1 MRSKWI
7 RRLGIAAITGTV
19 GWASVGCAQERDPI
33 NQVQADALDK
43 HFFVG
48 ASLSDN
54 TDDPE
59 FYMRNT
65 VVDVPD
71 GDSNGL
77 FSAYDSQPLARIK
90 WEIQEDNL
98 IARLT
103 YEQIA
108 NSDGHGSQTTNNGQ
122 IVGMWTITSQFDI
135 RRSYNPQTGE
145 ELNIITE
152 NSTDR
157 PWYERDYFRV
167 DWSKN
172 LITDAYSLDTLS
184 GAGLQG
190 VKFDPEAYYVQDP
203 SDPNAPTFDQ
213 DNGYFDVTTKALA
226 TPQMIDTPYG
236 NFPSCFFTYTIPT
249 LNCNPTEVTLRLSFK
264 KVVDTD
270 YEPEDWDGTK
280 MDAFGW
286 FTEDRIG
293 YDRNYGVLDDNWHR
307 FAARYNIW
315 NQSHIQGSECAIDY
329 YRDANNNIINYKVNA
344 DGSFATDANGLP
356 IPDANGQPH
365 PVTTIGSDVH
375 ADLNKNGTEDE
386 CEFYDPNGNLLHAG
400 SQCDEFTHK
409 CDLPLYERTT
419 KTIPW
424 YFGADG
430 APDLFASTARALNE
444 WNVAVLRAA
453 LIGQNVEAT
462 RVNASSPVD
471 PAFNLATEDAL
482 TADQAPGGP
491 AKFQP
496 IFTLC
501 HNPSITTDNPVCFK
515 HDSAGNMLKD
525 ANGNP
530 IMVLARL
537 GDIRYNFVDMIP
549 TPQSGSP
556 WGIMVDANDPLTGEK
571 ITTSVNEWA
580 SVLDVAAQGTEDL
593 LRWINGEITDA
604 QITSGAYLR
613 DWVNASKLG
622 TGAYQPDTLTHDQI
636 VNAPKSITNPGLVTG
651 VNGKI
656 GAYTSR
662 LSPGAFMSANAA
674 VLAKTQGG
682 SIDSVFE
689 GNRQKLIGTQFE
701 TQMITPMLVQRAGFN
716 PNATPIAG
724 NQSVISVASPLQG
737 MSPQVKMWIQ
747 RLKDQNAAYMS
758 RCEVEQ
764 PEPDALVGMA
774 RQAQRLYPLPQDAPK
789 TNPDGTANPNYAAV
803 GDPNYAPLKAQ
814 RDQALHQWIRE
825 QFNVSVIAHE
835 MGHSM
840 GLRHNFTGSWDSL
853 NYKPQYW
860 QLRTENGKEK
870 ACPDI
875 TQPHVDGHD
884 CVGPRWID
892 PVTDE
897 ETNGLIWKWGSSTVM
912 DYPGDQTQDM
922 NDIGLYDKAAMRFGY
937 ADLVDVDHTIRTG
950 AEKTLYDG
958 RFDGF
963 GGISGPFDI
972 TAYSNAGPSSAHYS
986 SFNDMYNLLGNCSTQ
1001 TDPTDLLSSHCDGVA
1016 LDWTARRDML
1026 TGKDAIYSDAPTI
1039 NWEHNSKNQIRHPYM
1054 FGSDEFADFGNMPVF
1069 RFDAGADAYEQ
1080 AQFIT
1085 STYENRYIFV
1095 NFRRDRTDFDTDAV
1109 ESRIES
1115 RYFDKLTTATK
1126 ALGLYLT
1133 ELGSQAGS
1141 FTDPVQGA
1149 GLLFPHT
1156 LASAIS
1162 MNEFIKVFTRPEP
1175 GIYNNTNADGVAIID
1190 GTSQNAGMVSIPV
1203 GSGDGRYINN
1213 DYDYSQGYWWS
1224 SYQTQV
1230 GSYYEKVNSVYY
1242 MTEAYNDFVQNS
1254 RDQYVD
1260 GRYLNINYSTLY
1272 PDQMRR
1278 FYSGLMQNDL
1288 SAFAPYVQVST
1299 QGNSS
1304 TVPTASVQYLPW
1316 QTTQPLAYP
1325 AGAMPVDP
1333 VVGWEEQYPALIYGF
1348 LYGSTTLVQD
1358 WVDEMR
1364 IFSTGGTDTVSIPAA
1379 QQVVYDDPT
1388 SGIEYIARNYGQENI
1403 TGKMV
1408 QTTSGARMLQYASNL
1423 AKATFVTLPDT
1434 DTRTGHLVYQFDS
1447 GNQAVCQTPGAACE
1461 TARQTLRNFTSNI
1474 DTVRQLTS
1482 YFGYGPIGDD
1492 NQQ

>member
-19 GWASVGCAQERDPI
+19 GYASVGCAQERDPI
-33 NQVQADALDK
+33 NQVQADALSK

-65 VVDVPD
+65 IVDVPD

-77 FSAYDSQPLARIK
+77 FTAYYSQPLSRIK
-90 WEIQEDNL
+90 WEIQQDNL

-103 YEQIA
+103 YEAIA
-108 NSDGHGSQTTNNGQ
+108 NSDGHGSKTTNTGQ

-145 ELNIITE
+145 ELNVITE

-172 LITDAYSLDTLS
+172 LITDGYSLDSLS
-184 GAGLQG
+184 GAALQG
-190 VKFDPEAYYVQDP
+190 VKFDPMSYYVQDP

-226 TPQMIDTPYG
+226 TPQIINTPYG
-236 NFPSCFFTYTIPT
+236 NYPACFFTATIPT
-249 LNCNPTEVTLRLSFK
+249 LNCNPTEVTLRLAFK
-264 KVVDTD
+264 KVVDHD
-270 YEPEDWDGTK
+270 YEPKDWDGNK

-293 YDRNYGVLDDNWHR
+293 YDRNYGVLDDKWHR
-307 FAARYNIW
+307 FAAMYNIW
-315 NQSHIQGSECAIDY
+315 DASHIAGSQCAVDY
-329 YRDANNNIINYKVNA
+329 WRDANGNIINYKVNA
-344 DGSFATDANGLP
+344 DGSFATDATTGLP
-356 IPDANGQPH
+356 IPDPNGQPH
-365 PVTTIGSDVH
+365 PGTPIGSDVH
-375 ADLNKNGTEDE
+375 RDIAPKDGTEDE
-386 CEFYDPNGNLLHAG
+386 CAFADANGNAVHAG
-400 SQCDEFTHK
+400 SRCDQFSQK
-409 CDLPLYERTT
+409 CDLPLHERTT

-444 WNVAVLRAA
+444 WNVAVLRSA
-453 LIGQNVEAT
+453 LIGQNVEAA
-462 RVNASSPVD
+462 RVGGTTPVPSS
-471 PAFNLATEDAL
+471 FNLATEDAL
-482 TADQAPGGP
+482 TADQAPG
-491 AKFQP
+491 ATSQFKP

-501 HNPSITTDNPVCFK
+501 HNPSIATDNEACFK
-515 HDSAGNMLKD
+515 HNAAGELLKGAD
-525 ANGNP
+525 GNP
-530 IMVLARL
+530 IMVTARI
-537 GDIRYNFVDMIP
+537 GDIRYNFVDMVANP
-549 TPQSGSP
+549 MNDSP

-571 ITTSVNEWA
+571 VTTSVNEWA
-580 SVLDVAAQGTEDL
+580 SVLDYAAQGTEDL
-593 LRWINGEITDA
+593 LRWINGEITDQ
-604 QITSGAYLR
+604 QITSGAYLK

-622 TGAYQPDTLTHDQI
+622 AGAYQPATMTHEQI
-636 VNAPKSITNPGLVTG
+636 IGAASSITNKALTTKLGP
-651 VNGKI
+651 NGA
-656 GAYTSR
+656 GAYTSN
-662 LSPGAFMSANAA
+662 LSPQAFLASSAKK
-674 VLAKTQGG
+674 LAQTQGG
-682 SIDSVFE
+682 SLDATFE
-689 GNRQKLIGTQFE
+689 ANRQKLIGSQFE
-701 TQMITPMLVQRAGFN
+701 TQLITPMQLQRAGYN

-724 NQSVISVASPLQG
+724 NPQAVAAASPLQAL
-737 MSPQVKMWIQ
+737 SPQVKMWVQ
-747 RLKDQNAAYMS
+747 RLKDNFSGQHAS
-758 RCEVEQ
+758 CQIEQ

-774 RQAQRLYPLPQDAPK
+774 RQAQRLYPLPQDATKGSP
-789 TNPDGTANPNYAAV
+789 GYASV

-825 QFNVSVIAHE
+825 QFNIGVITHE

-870 ACPDI
+870 ACKDI
-875 TQPHVDGHD
+875 TQPNVDGHT

-922 NDIGLYDKAAMRFGY
+922 NDIGLYDKAAMRYGY
-937 ADLVDVDHTIRTG
+937 ADLADVDATPRTG
-950 AEKTLYDG
+950 GAKTLYDG
-958 RFDGF
+958 RYDGF
-963 GGISGPFDI
+963 GGISGPFDF
-972 TAYSNAGPSSAHYS
+972 TGFTSAGPVSAHYS
-986 SFNDMYNLLGNCSTQ
+986 SFNDLYNLIGTCTPQ
-1001 TDPTDLLSSHCDGVA
+1001 TDSKDMLSAHCDGVA
-1016 LDWTARRDML
+1016 LDWVAQRDMIDGHNTL
-1026 TGKDAIYSDAPTI
+1026 YQGAPLILKEHDA
-1039 NWEHNSKNQIRHPYM
+1039 KGRLRHPYM

-1069 RFDAGADAYEQ
+1069 RFDSGADAYEQ
-1080 AQFIT
+1080 AQFII
-1085 STYENRYIFV
+1085 STYENRYIFN
-1095 NFRRDRTDFDTDAV
+1095 NFRRDRTTFDTDAV
-1109 ESRIES
+1109 VSRTES
-1115 RYFDKLTTATK
+1115 RYFDKLTSATK
-1126 ALGLYLT
+1126 ALGLYLVQ
-1133 ELGSQAGS
+1133 LGSQAGS

-1156 LASAIS
+1156 LASAMS
-1162 MNEFIKVFTRPEP
+1162 MNEFLKVVTRPEP
-1175 GIYNNTNADGVAIID
+1175 GVYNNTNADGVAIID
-1190 GTSQNAGMVSIPV
+1190 SSSTNAGMVNIPV

-1224 SYQTQV
+1224 SYQKQV
-1230 GSYYEKVNSVYY
+1230 GSYYEKISSIYY
-1242 MTEAYNDFVQNS
+1242 LTEAYNNFVQNS

-1278 FYSGLMQNDL
+1278 FYSGIMQNDL
-1288 SAFAPYVQVST
+1288 SAFAPYVQVQS
-1299 QGNSS
+1299 QGNST

-1316 QTTQPLAYP
+1316 QGTTPLAYP
-1325 AGAMPVDP
+1325 AGAMPIDP
-1333 VVGWEEQYPALIYGF
+1333 VIGWEEQFPALILGFIYG
-1348 LYGSTTLVQD
+1348 GTTLSQD
-1358 WVDEMR
+1358 WTDQMR
-1364 IFSTGGTDTVSIPAA
+1364 IFSAGGTDTVSIPAA

-1388 SGIEYIARNYGQENI
+1388 SGIEYIARNYGQE
-1403 TGKMV
+1403 TVVGKTA
-1408 QTTSGARMLQYASNL
+1408 QTTSGARMLQYASTL
-1423 AKATFVTLPDT
+1423 AAATFKTTADPT
-1434 DTRTGHLVYQFDS
+1434 DTRTGHLVYVSD
-1447 GNQAVCQTPGAACE
+1447 GNGGSQCLVEGPACE
-1461 TARQTLRNFTSNI
+1461 TAKQTLRNFSSNI

-1482 YFGYGPIGDD
+1482 YFGYGPI
-1492 NQQ
+1492 NNR

>member
-103 YEQIA
+103 YDQIA
-108 NSDGHGSQTTNNGQ
+108 NDDGHGSQTTNSGQ

-145 ELNIITE
+145 ELNLITE

-157 PWYERDYFRV
+157 PWYQRDYFRV

-172 LITDAYSLDTLS
+172 LVTDAYSLDTLS
-184 GAGLQG
+184 GAGIFG

-226 TPQMIDTPYG
+226 TPQLIDTPWG
-236 NFPSCFFTYTIPT
+236 NFPACWFTETIPT
-249 LNCNPTEVTLRLSFK
+249 LNCNPTEITLRLSFK

-270 YEPEDWDGTK
+270 YEPEDWDGNK

-293 YDRNYGVLDDNWHR
+293 YDRNYGILDDNWHR

-329 YRDANNNIINYKVNA
+329 WRDANNNIINYKVNS

-356 IPDANGQPH
+356 IPDASGQPH
-365 PVTTIGSDVH
+365 PGTPIGSDVH
-375 ADLNKNGTEDE
+375 RDLNKNGTEDE
-386 CEFYDPNGNLLHAG
+386 CEFSDPNGNLLHAG

-430 APDLFASTARALNE
+430 APDLFASTGRALNE

-462 RVNASSPVD
+462 RVQQTSPVD
-471 PAFNLATEDAL
+471 PTFNLGTEDAL
-482 TADQAPGGP
+482 VADQAPGVTTP
-491 AKFQP
+491 KFQP

-501 HNPSITTDNPVCFK
+501 HNPSITTDNPACFK
-515 HDSAGNMLKD
+515 HDSAGNALKGAD
-525 ANGNP
+525 GGP
-530 IMVLARL
+530 IMVTARL

-549 TPQSGSP
+549 TPQSSSP

-571 ITTSVNEWA
+571 VTTSVNEWA

-604 QITSGAYLR
+604 QITSGAYLK

-636 VNAPKSITNPGLVTG
+636 VNAPKSISNPGLTTQLTPTS
-651 VNGKI
+651 GK
-656 GAYTSR
+656 YSSH

-674 VLAKTQGG
+674 SLAKTQGG

-689 GNRQKLIGTQFE
+689 GNRQKLIGSQFE
-701 TQMITPMLVQRAGFN
+701 TQMITPMLVQRAGYN

-724 NQSVISVASPLQG
+724 NTSVIQAASPLQG
-737 MSPQVKMWIQ
+737 MNPQVKMWVQ

-774 RQAQRLYPLPQDAPK
+774 RQAQRLYPLPQDAAKGSP
-789 TNPDGTANPNYAAV
+789 GYAAV

-840 GLRHNFTGSWDSL
+840 GLRHNFTGSWDSM

-870 ACPDI
+870 ACSDI

-897 ETNGLIWKWGSSTVM
+897 ETNGLLWKWGSSTVM

-937 ADLVDVDHTIRTG
+937 ADLADVDKTIRSG
-950 AEKTLYDG
+950 PEKTLYDG
-958 RFDGF
+958 RYDGF

-972 TAYSNAGPSSAHYS
+972 TAFSQAGPSSAHYS
-986 SFNDMYNLLGNCSTQ
+986 QFNDMYNLLGNCSAQ
-1001 TDPTDLLSSHCDGVA
+1001 TDPTDLLSAHCDGVA
-1016 LDWTARRDML
+1016 LDWAARRDMIDGHDTL
-1026 TGKDAIYSDAPTI
+1026 YSDAPLI
-1039 NWEHNSKNQIRHPYM
+1039 HWEHNSKNQLRHPYM

-1069 RFDAGADAYEQ
+1069 RFDSGADAYEQ

-1095 NFRRDRTDFDTDAV
+1095 NFRRDRTTFDTDAV
-1109 ESRIES
+1109 VSRIES
-1115 RYFDKLTTATK
+1115 RYFDKLTSATK

-1162 MNEFIKVFTRPEP
+1162 MNEFVKVFTRPEP
-1175 GIYNNTNADGVAIID
+1175 GIYNSTDANGVAIID

-1230 GSYYEKVNSVYY
+1230 GSYYEKLDSVYY

-1278 FYSGLMQNDL
+1278 FFSGIMQNDL
-1288 SAFAPYVQVST
+1288 SAFAPFVQVQA

-1316 QTTQPLAYP
+1316 QGTATLNYP

-1333 VVGWEEQYPALIYGF
+1333 VIGWEEQFPALILGF
-1348 LYGSTTLVQD
+1348 EFGSTTLVQD
-1358 WVDEMR
+1358 WVDQMR
-1364 IFSTGGTDTVSIPAA
+1364 VFSTGGTDTVSIPDA

-1388 SGIEYIARNYGQENI
+1388 SGIEYIARDYGQEMVN
-1403 TGKMV
+1403 GKMV
-1408 QTTSGARMLQYASNL
+1408 RTTPGARMVQYASDL
-1423 AKATFVTLPDT
+1423 AKATFVSTPGTKQGQLTYTPD
-1434 DTRTGHLVYQFDS
+1434 
-1447 GNQAVCQTPGAACE
+1447 GNGGSLCITPGAACE
-1461 TARQTLRNFTSNI
+1461 TAKQTLRNFSSNI

-1482 YFGYGPIGDD
+1482 YFGYGPIG
-1492 NQQ
+1492 NQ